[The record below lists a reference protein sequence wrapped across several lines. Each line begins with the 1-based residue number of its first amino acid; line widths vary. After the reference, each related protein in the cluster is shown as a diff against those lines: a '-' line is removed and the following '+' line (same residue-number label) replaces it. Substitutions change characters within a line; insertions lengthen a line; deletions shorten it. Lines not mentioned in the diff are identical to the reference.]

1 MCYPAGMNHLHEV
14 LAERQAEVMQRW
26 LDEVRGT
33 LHPETMPRVELVDH
47 LPDFVRIVIGSL
59 RHAEALEEIETAEQ
73 HGSQRLGLG
82 FSLDSVVREYGA
94 MRMAIMRVARDAGVE
109 VTTRDYQVIFDCV
122 INGIAGAVSEYSRQ
136 RDAEMQ
142 RQATEH
148 FAFVAHE
155 LRNPLGSAMLALTAL
170 EARAALPVAD
180 RTVAV
185 LDRSLR
191 SMHELIDHSLRL
203 ARVGSGVDLKCEP
216 VQLRLLLEET
226 ESAVAANA
234 EEKRIRVEVVLDGEP
249 ELLVD
254 VRLVRSAL
262 SNLVRNAIKF
272 THKAG
277 TVTLRGKMAGTRAT
291 IEIEDG
297 CGGLPDADLEKVF
310 SPFVQLDPG
319 KGGGFGLGLAIAR
332 QAVDAH
338 GGSLR
343 VQNLPNRGCIFVLE
357 LPTTST
363 VVD

>member
-1 MCYPAGMNHLHEV
+1 MQHLSDV
-14 LAERQAEVMQRW
+14 LSSRQAEVMQAW

-33 LHPETMPRVELVDH
+33 LHPEAMPRVELVDH
-47 LPDFVRIVIGSL
+47 LPDFVRNVIASL
-59 RHAEALEEIETAEQ
+59 RHAEAIEEEDTAAEE
-73 HGSQRLGLG
+73 HGSQRLALG

-94 MRMAIMRVARDAGVE
+94 MRTAIMRVATEAGV
-109 VTTRDYQVIFDCV
+109 VITTRDYQVVFDCV

-155 LRNPLGSAMLALTAL
+155 LRNPLGSAILALTSL
-170 EARAALPVAD
+170 EARGTLPAGDRAAAALD
-180 RTVAV
+180 RG
-185 LDRSLR
+185 LR
-191 SMHELIDHSLRL
+191 SMQDLIDHSLRL
-203 ARVGSGVDLKCEP
+203 ARVGSGVDLRCEP
-216 VQLRLLLEET
+216 VMLRALLEET

-234 EEKRIRVEVVLDGEP
+234 EEKQIKVEVKLEGEP

-272 THKAG
+272 THPAG
-277 TVTLRGKMAGTRAT
+277 TVSLRGKMVGTHAS

-297 CGGLPDADLEKVF
+297 CGGLPETDLDKVF

-343 VQNLPNRGCIFVLE
+343 VQNLPERGCIFVLE
-357 LPTTST
+357 LPTTT
-363 VVD
+363 AIAD